1 MTFKTFRTLG
11 AASAL
16 MLSTAAIAHADS
28 GTLAGTLVTNSID
41 ISYNSG
47 PNSVNRPDA
56 ASTSFTVD
64 RKVDYLVQETVGGV
78 VLVDLG
84 AEGSDGTGTMT
95 FELRNLSNDDIGYV
109 LAVDGAA
116 GIDYSVLVDGAA
128 HSPGDTVTV
137 DKDGTAIISIVADFP
152 PGTGGSDY
160 PFELSAEVVS
170 HSPSSDSD
178 IANLSTTS
186 TVFLFEA
193 EDTVDDALFRV
204 IEPQIGAAKNVFVVS
219 QDPDFACD
227 DLDAP
232 ADAGAQAAIPG
243 ACVEYTIRVRNG
255 GGAAARNLQVVDAL
269 PAQVSYE
276 AAFSADFDLSEDAG
290 VITATAL
297 NPLTNGEQYVIRIRA
312 RID

>member
-1 MTFKTFRTLG
+1 MTFRTFRTLG

-28 GTLAGTLVTNSID
+28 GTLAGTLVTNTID

-47 PNSVNRPDA
+47 PSSVDRPGA

-84 AEGSDGTGTMT
+84 ADDSDGTGTMT
-95 FELRNLSNDDIGYV
+95 FELRNLSNDDIGYA
-109 LAVDGAA
+109 LGINPA
-116 GIDYSVLVDGAA
+116 GGISYVVLVDGATYTE
-128 HSPGDTVTV
+128 GDTITV
-137 DKDGTAIISIVADFP
+137 AKDGTAVISIIADFP

-160 PFELSAEVVS
+160 PFEVVAKPVS
-170 HSPSSDSD
+170 HSPSTAAD
-178 IANLSTTS
+178 IANLMTTS
-186 TVFLFEA
+186 TVFLFDEA
-193 EDTVDDALFRV
+193 DMMDDALFRV
-204 IEPQIGAAKNVFVVS
+204 IEPRVGAAKDVFVVS
-219 QDPDFACD
+219 QDPAFACD
-227 DLDAP
+227 DMNAP
-232 ADAGAQAAIPG
+232 AETGAQAAIPG

-276 AAFSADFDLSEDAG
+276 AAYSADFSLSENAG

-297 NPLTNGEQYVIRIRA
+297 SPLTNGQQYVIRIRA